1 MPRLTEQTRAKR
13 RDHVLTSALTCFAEK
28 GFHATSMDDVIAAT
42 GWSSSAVYRHFRSK
56 EELIQAAAE
65 RGLGLVHDT
74 FARLLDLR
82 PTPTPARTLAILV
95 GELETRTAQPGLDM
109 TKLAVQAWAEVLGNP
124 GLKTLARD
132 HYTAARARLAEL
144 AARWRADGHLR
155 PGADPEATAAVL
167 FALMPGLIISHHLV
181 ADVTLRELT
190 DGLAAL
196 GTALT
201 DPD

>member
-1 MPRLTEQTRAKR
+1 MPRLTEQTRAQR
-13 RDHVLTSALTCFAEK
+13 REHVLTSALTCFAEK

-74 FARLLDLR
+74 FARLLTLR
-82 PTPTPARTLAILV
+82 PTPTPAQTLAILV
-95 GELETRTAQPGLDM
+95 GELETRMAQPGHDM

-124 GLKTLARD
+124 GLRSFAQDR
-132 HYTAARARLAEL
+132 YTAARERLAEL
-144 AARWRADGHLR
+144 AGRWRADGRLSAD
-155 PGADPEATAAVL
+155 ADPEATAAVL

-181 ADVTLRELT
+181 ADVTLRQLT
-190 DGLAAL
+190 AGLTAL
-196 GTALT
+196 GTALA
-201 DPD
+201 DPA